1 MGTVI
6 VFIIAAVVL
15 YLLYKKFSPEALS
28 EEAKLRKEFPELFS
42 DDDDDEDTPSLQV
55 TMTAT
60 RSHTTT
66 TDTENRPKR
75 TSADILEELLDDDLW
90 QVIEVDAELIFKHA
104 NFKDQYYLHATHYFP
119 EREEVYGENANGKI
133 VWVDL
138 YGQKEATHPE
148 TGERIPG
155 IKRYLRQNAIK

>member
-1 MGTVI
+1 MGTFLGLVAVG
-6 VFIIAAVVL
+6 VFIYVSLKVMS
-15 YLLYKKFSPEALS
+15 KRE
-28 EEAKLRKEFPELFS
+28 KENSRRLI
-42 DDDDDEDTPSLQV
+42 DDEIQQIVDRQ
-55 TMTAT
+55 A
-60 RSHTTT
+60 
-66 TDTENRPKR
+66 EQGIKR
-75 TSADILEELLDDDLW
+75 TSADILEELLEEDLW

-104 NFKDQYYLHATHYFP
+104 NFKDQYYLRATHYFP

-138 YGQKEATHPE
+138 FDQKEATHPE

>member
-1 MGTVI
+1 MGTFWGLVAVG
-6 VFIIAAVVL
+6 VFIYVSLKVMN
-15 YLLYKKFSPEALS
+15 KRE
-28 EEAKLRKEFPELFS
+28 KENSRRLI
-42 DDDDDEDTPSLQV
+42 DDEIQQIVDRQ
-55 TMTAT
+55 A
-60 RSHTTT
+60 
-66 TDTENRPKR
+66 EQGIKR
-75 TSADILEELLDDDLW
+75 TSADILEELLEDDLW
-90 QVIEVDAELIFKHA
+90 QVIRVDAELIFKHA

-138 YGQKEATHPE
+138 YGQKEATHPD